1 MKPNPFDEFIFYDSC
16 AFDGGDLKQQEA
28 SLKVQKIL
36 ESNKVKIILMHSV
49 VSEIKNSKT
58 PEWIRRKEIRSLK
71 TVKLPLTEAEQLTLL
86 DIQNI
91 IVGNGSAERRRAD
104 CVHVFEAQKYGGY
117 FVTSDEGIYKHADVI
132 QAKYGLNIVSP
143 DGFLKIVNSN
153 SSNSSSSSKS

>member
-1 MKPNPFDEFIFYDSC
+1 MKPNPFDNFIFYDSC

-36 ESNKVKIILMHSV
+36 ESKGTKIILMHSV
-49 VSEIKNSKT
+49 AGEIKNSKT
-58 PEWIRRKEIRSLK
+58 PEWIREKEIRSLQ
-71 TVKLPLTEAEQLTLL
+71 TVKLPLTEAEQLKLL

-91 IVGNGSAERRRAD
+91 IVGNGSVKQRHAD

-117 FVTSDEGIYKHADVI
+117 FVTTDEGIYKHADVI

-143 DGFLKIVNSN
+143 DEFLEIVNDN
-153 SSNSSSSSKS
+153 SGEA